1 MILLRRLLLA
11 LALLL
16 GASGL
21 GWALTPAG
29 SASALWLIVS
39 LLQNREP
46 LPFAPAVT
54 TNRTQWTVDG
64 RTRNGDVWLR
74 QDGWERAS
82 LILVPGA
89 AQAGRDDPRLQLMAR
104 ILAETGFRVIVP
116 ELPGMERFQ
125 VLPDHARAIADAV
138 RVATDRIDP
147 AARAIGIG
155 AVSYSLVPAIRAA
168 LEPDVSADVQAI
180 FALGGFYDSEAVIRF
195 FTTGAY
201 RGRFD
206 ETWQFQPPN
215 PRSVW
220 VFLQANLE
228 RVASVQDRG
237 LLGIMAQRRLND
249 PSAALEDLAAGLGPE
264 GQSLYALVRNDDPD
278 AVTDLIAGL
287 PAPMRDAIAALSL
300 VDLDLSALSARVTL
314 VHSRYDAVIPYTES
328 ESLLEA
334 LPPGQGHLVLLED
347 LSHADIGSLSVK
359 DAFSLWGA
367 ALSLMQFRQIT
378 G

>member
-1 MILLRRLLLA
+1 MKFLRRLLLTF
-11 LALLL
+11 ALLL
-16 GASGL
+16 GVGGL

-29 SASALWLIVS
+29 TGAALWVIIS
-39 LLQNREP
+39 LLSNKAP
-46 LPFAPAVT
+46 LPFAPAIT
-54 TNRTQWTVDG
+54 TNRTQWTIDG
-64 RTRNGDVWLR
+64 RTRDGDIWLR

-89 AQAGRDDPRLQLMAR
+89 ARAGRDDTRLQLMAR
-104 ILAETGFRVIVP
+104 ILAEVGFRVIVP
-116 ELPGMERFQ
+116 DLPGLERFQ

-147 AARAIGIG
+147 SARAVGIG
-155 AVSYSLVPAIRAA
+155 AVSYSLVPSIRAA
-168 LEPDVSADVQAI
+168 LEPDVRADVQGI

-195 FTTGAY
+195 FITGAY

-206 ETWQFQPPN
+206 DAWQFQPPN

-220 VFLQANLE
+220 VFLQANLGRLE
-228 RVASVQDRG
+228 DANDRG
-237 LLGIMAQRRLND
+237 LLAIMAERRLTD
-249 PSAALEDLAAGLGPE
+249 PSAPLDDLAQGLGPQ
-264 GQSLYALVRNDDPD
+264 GKALYALVRTDDPD
-278 AVTDLIAGL
+278 AISELIAAL
-287 PAPMRDAIAALSL
+287 PAPIRGAIAALSL
-300 VDLDLSALSARVTL
+300 VNLDLSALAARVTL

-334 LPPGQGHLVLLED
+334 LPPGQGRLVLLED
-347 LSHADIGSLSVK
+347 LNHADIGSLSVS

-367 ALSLMQFRQIT
+367 ALSLMQFRYIT

>member
-1 MILLRRLLLA
+1 MILLRRFLLA
-11 LALLL
+11 LVLLL

-21 GWALTPAG
+21 GWALMPAG

-39 LLQNREP
+39 LLQNKEP

-54 TNRTQWTVDG
+54 INRAQWTVDG
-64 RTRNGDVWLR
+64 RTRNGDIWLR

-104 ILAETGFRVIVP
+104 ILAEVGFRVIVP

-155 AVSYSLVPAIRAA
+155 AVSYSLVPSIRAA

-228 RVASVQDRG
+228 RVVSAQDRG
-237 LLGIMAQRRLND
+237 LLGIMAERRLND
-249 PSAALEDLAAGLGPE
+249 PSAALDDLAAGLGPE

-287 PAPMRDAIAALSL
+287 PAPIREAIAALSL
-300 VDLDLSALSARVTL
+300 TELDLSALSARVAL

>member
-1 MILLRRLLLA
+1 
-11 LALLL
+11 
-16 GASGL
+16 
-21 GWALTPAG
+21 
-29 SASALWLIVS
+29 
-39 LLQNREP
+39 
-46 LPFAPAVT
+46 
-54 TNRTQWTVDG
+54 
-64 RTRNGDVWLR
+64 
-74 QDGWERAS
+74 
-82 LILVPGA
+82 
-89 AQAGRDDPRLQLMAR
+89 MAR

-228 RVASVQDRG
+228 RVVSAQDRG
-237 LLGIMAQRRLND
+237 LLGIMATRRLND
-249 PSAALEDLAAGLGPE
+249 PSAALDDL
-264 GQSLYALVRNDDPD
+264 

>member
-1 MILLRRLLLA
+1 MILLRRFFLA
-11 LALLL
+11 LVLLL

-21 GWALTPAG
+21 GWALTPVG
-29 SASALWLIVS
+29 TGSALWLIVS
-39 LLQNREP
+39 LLQNKEP
-46 LPFAPAVT
+46 LPLAPAVT
-54 TNRTQWTVDG
+54 LNRTKWTVDG
-64 RTRNGDVWLR
+64 RTRKGDIWLR

-155 AVSYSLVPAIRAA
+155 AVSYSLVPSIRAA

-228 RVASVQDRG
+228 RVVSAQDRG
-237 LLGIMAQRRLND
+237 LLGIMATRRLND
-249 PSAALEDLAAGLGPE
+249 PSAALDDLAAGLGPE

-278 AVTDLIAGL
+278 AVSDLIAAL
-287 PAPMRDAIAALSL
+287 PAPTRDAITALSL

>member
-1 MILLRRLLLA
+1 MILLRRFLLA
-11 LALLL
+11 LVLLL

-21 GWALTPAG
+21 GWALMPAG

-89 AQAGRDDPRLQLMAR
+89 AQAGRDDSRLQLMAR

-155 AVSYSLVPAIRAA
+155 AVSYSLVPSIRAA

-180 FALGGFYDSEAVIRF
+180 FALGGFYDSEAIIRF

-215 PRSVW
+215 PRSAW

-228 RVASVQDRG
+228 RVVSAQDRG
-237 LLGIMAQRRLND
+237 LLGIMAERRLND
-249 PSAALEDLAAGLGPE
+249 PSAALDDLAAGLGPE

-287 PAPMRDAIAALSL
+287 PAPIREAIAALSL